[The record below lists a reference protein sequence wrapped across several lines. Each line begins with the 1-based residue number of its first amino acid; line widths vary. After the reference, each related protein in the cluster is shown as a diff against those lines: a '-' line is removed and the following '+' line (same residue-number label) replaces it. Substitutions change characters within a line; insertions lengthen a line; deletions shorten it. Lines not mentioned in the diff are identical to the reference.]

1 MFDTILIPV
10 DESERSRDVLAAV
23 RPLLRREDAQVTL
36 LRVLVPLLERPSE
49 REGRADDEERHLSL
63 RRSEA
68 ERQLAALAAELTA
81 EGVRA
86 EHEVVLGDP
95 AGAILD
101 AIERRRPA
109 LVAMST
115 HGRRGPARWIRG
127 SVAERVLRRSPQP
140 LLLVNPA
147 SAEQAG
153 RRFGRILVPLDGS
166 SNAAT
171 ILPLATEFA
180 RQHQAELVLIRVKDL
195 PLGDYAAPGALST
208 QRDDDLQRWLGE
220 QRAALAVDGL
230 QVRTVASVGDPA
242 GEILDAAERERC
254 DLVAMTTHGSSGLER
269 WLFGSVAEN
278 VLRSCRVPVLVKRSV
293 PVAPR

>member
-10 DESERSRDVLAAV
+10 DESDRTRDVLTAV
-23 RPLLRREDAQVTL
+23 RPLLRRQDAKVTL

-49 REGRADDEERHLSL
+49 REGRVDDEQRHLSL
-63 RRSEA
+63 RKNEA

-86 EHEVVLGDP
+86 EHKVALGDP
-95 AGAILD
+95 AGVILD
-101 AIERRRPA
+101 EIERTRPA
-109 LVAMST
+109 LVAMGT

-140 LLLVNPA
+140 LLLVNPT

-166 SNAAT
+166 ATSAA

-180 RQHQAELVLIRVKDL
+180 RQHQAELVLMRVNDL
-195 PLGDYAAPGALST
+195 PLGDYATPAVLST
-208 QRDDDLQRWLGE
+208 QRLEGLQRWLDE
-220 QRAALAVDGL
+220 QRAALAKEGL
-230 QVRTVASVGDPA
+230 QVSTVSSLGDPA
-242 GEILDAAERERC
+242 GEILDAAEREKV

-293 PVAPR
+293 PAAPQ